1 MSGETGAFSAD
12 MPPLPQG
19 GWSCAYD
26 IFPNATLVPPVK
38 SDLVQE
44 CGVLDQTGAFCELSA
59 TWRGRRQTI
68 VAPTNATREPPVKL
82 SGKHLYCGQI
92 WSHFGH
98 FMAESLSRLW
108 ALDHLDEKP
117 ASLVFLPKRPNR
129 PQGLHGYQKDFLR
142 LLQIDIPIRIIEK
155 PTEVEELIVPGQGF
169 GLGAIAAGTEP
180 FRHFFANRFATDVKA
195 DGPEGLYLS
204 RSALQGMEGS
214 ALHEQAI
221 ETSLA
226 RDGLVTIHPQE
237 LSLEDQIARY
247 RAAKRVVSLD
257 GSALHLL
264 GFVGNSDQKVGIILR
279 RNSKVFESIRTQ
291 IRAFCQAEPVV
302 FDAIAADW
310 IPEHKSRPGRY
321 SFGEIDFP
329 VLARLM
335 SETGFGPDPERWDIP
350 RFRDM
355 KRVMREFSEQKGV
368 AFNRVKKMGRGIRHA
383 AGGAAK

>member
-1 MSGETGAFSAD
+1 MTGDPGIFAAD
-12 MPPLPQG
+12 APPSPSG
-19 GWSCAYD
+19 GWSCSYEHVS
-26 IFPNATLVPPVK
+26 NAILVPPVK

-44 CGVLDQTGAFCELSA
+44 CGVLDADGSFCASSA

-68 VAPTNATREPPVKL
+68 IQPPAPKTETKKL
-82 SGKHLYCGQI
+82 SGRHLYCGQI

-108 ALDHLDEKP
+108 ALDQLGEQP
-117 ASLVFLPKRPNR
+117 TSLIFLPKRPNR
-129 PQGLHGYQKDFLR
+129 TQGLHGYQKDFLR
-142 LLQIDIPIRIIEK
+142 LLQIDIPVQIIEE

-169 GLGAIAAGTEP
+169 GLGAIAAGTDP
-180 FRHFFANRFATDVKA
+180 FRAFFTNRFATDVKA

-204 RSALQGMEGS
+204 RSALKGMEGS
-214 ALHEQAI
+214 ALHEEAI
-221 ETSLA
+221 ETSLS
-226 RDGLVTIHPQE
+226 RDGIATIHPQE

-247 RAAKRVVSLD
+247 RAAKRIVSLD
-257 GSALHLL
+257 GSALHLF
-264 GFVGNSDQKVGIILR
+264 GFVGQSDQRVGIILR

-291 IRAFCQAEPVV
+291 IRSFCDIEPVV
-302 FDAIAADW
+302 YDAIAADW

-335 SETGFGPDPERWDIP
+335 HETGFGPEPETWDIP

-355 KRVMREFSEQKGV
+355 KRVMRAFSDQKGV
-368 AFNRVKKMGRGIRHA
+368 QFNRVKKPGRGILTTA
-383 AGGAAK
+383 SEAAK